1 MEDEQKPLS
10 KTRFSVRVALWLK
23 KKTIFLAVKIGPST
37 SRHFSLHQ
45 QNGVVTPADSKG
57 K

>member
-23 KKTIFLAVKIGPST
+23 KND
-37 SRHFSLHQ
+37 FSGGKNWAIDVSALQ
-45 QNGVVTPADSKG
+45 PTPAEGGGYPSRP
-57 K
+57 